1 MSTLTI
7 RLDAYDADAQTA
19 VRAAQSLAD
28 ARKHAEV
35 DPLHLLYV
43 LVERDDRAQEA
54 VRKAG
59 VDPIDV
65 LVEAE
70 LHLRRRAGRGATGEA
85 FLSARTLELLSR
97 AERDAA
103 RGGRTVS
110 VSDLL
115 VACANEDVGAMRE
128 VFRATGLTP
137 VVVRAAAASA
147 FAGTPARGVTAS
159 ARIEQRERIRRSD
172 DGSRERDGGRVSR
185 SVDERCRERDVE
197 READDERSAATRHGP
212 RRVRGRP
219 RERGR
224 CRIDSIR
231 WSGAT
236 PSCGASS
243 RCSRGATRTIRCSSA
258 SRASARPRSCTRSR
272 RASRAHDVPR
282 HAPRASASSRSTLGA
297 LLAGAK
303 LRGELEER
311 MRALLGAVRD
321 ASGEVILFVPDLG
334 ALTGASAA
342 APAICSR
349 PPSGAAS
356 CASIAVATPDA
367 VRKSLDEHDPLSR
380 RFVPI
385 DVEPPTVDETI
396 AILRGVV
403 ERFEQAHGVRIADPA
418 LVAAVQLARRYVPGV
433 YAPQEPRS
441 I

>member
-54 VRKAG
+54 IRKAG

-97 AERDAA
+97 AERDAS

-147 FAGTPARGVTAS
+147 FAGTPARGVTDPRAS
-159 ARIEQRERIRRSD
+159 SSAS
-172 DGSRERDGGRVSR
+172 GSAFATTAARERDGGHVGRDVG
-185 SVDERCRERDVE
+185 ERCRERDAE
-197 READDERSAATRHGP
+197 RDAGDDDETTSTL
-212 RRVRGRP
+212 
-219 RERGR
+219 R
-224 CRIDSIR
+224 CRAARLS
-231 WSGAT
+231 
-236 PSCGASS
+236 PSS
-243 RCSRGATRTIRCSSA
+243 
-258 SRASARPRSCTRSR
+258 
-272 RASRAHDVPR
+272 V
-282 HAPRASASSRSTLGA
+282 ST
-297 LLAGAK
+297 
-303 LRGELEER
+303 
-311 MRALLGAVRD
+311 
-321 ASGEVILFVPDLG
+321 S
-334 ALTGASAA
+334 
-342 APAICSR
+342 
-349 PPSGAAS
+349 
-356 CASIAVATPDA
+356 
-367 VRKSLDEHDPLSR
+367 
-380 RFVPI
+380 
-385 DVEPPTVDETI
+385 
-396 AILRGVV
+396 
-403 ERFEQAHGVRIADPA
+403 
-418 LVAAVQLARRYVPGV
+418 
-433 YAPQEPRS
+433 
-441 I
+441 